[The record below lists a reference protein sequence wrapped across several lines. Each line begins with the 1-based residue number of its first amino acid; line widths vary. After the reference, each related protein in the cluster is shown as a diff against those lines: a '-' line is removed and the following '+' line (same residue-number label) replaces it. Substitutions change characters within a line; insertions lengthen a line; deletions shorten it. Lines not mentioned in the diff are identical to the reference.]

1 MFTRISDRSILPV
14 VLTALALLVSCK
26 ERTTDTSVLAKVEAD
41 QTSAAADEGRINGAL
56 AGADTFQ
63 RACRVDR
70 GTDTAGRLVLTVHH
84 PDGGFRRLLVTRDGR
99 GVTAAD
105 GAQPAKVGIVD
116 AGEIEVAVGSDIYR
130 LPATV
135 KPTGT
140 PSPAAAPSPTPSE
153 TARPQ

>member
-1 MFTRISDRSILPV
+1 MFTRISDRFV
-14 VLTALALLVSCK
+14 VLAALALLAGCK
-26 ERTTDTSVLAKVEAD
+26 ERTADPSVLAKVEAD
-41 QTSAAADEGRINGAL
+41 QTSAAADEGRINCAL

-116 AGEIEVAVGSDIYR
+116 AGEIEVAIGNDIYR

-135 KPTGT
+135 KPSASAT
-140 PSPAAAPSPTPSE
+140 PSPTPSE